1 MVAHIA
7 LTGRSGSGKTE
18 VAGYLAQR
26 HGYVRVGTGNLCRRI
41 CQDLFASE
49 SKTLMNAVTDALRA
63 IQPDVWLTAA
73 LRHAPVGPPLVVDSM
88 RFREDHLLLKSR
100 GYTLWRIEAPREMR
114 WERLR
119 RRGQDF
125 DGERDDHALAEVDL
139 GNAPVDHVFTN
150 DRHLTDL
157 WDQVEAA
164 LTDSPHQAMRSGPAA
179 PGGA

>member
-1 MVAHIA
+1 MHIA

-18 VAGYLAQR
+18 VASYLAQR
-26 HGYVRVGTGNLCRRI
+26 HGYVRVGTGNLCRQV

-49 SKTLMNAVTDALRA
+49 SKSLMNAVTDALRV
-63 IQPDVWLTAA
+63 IQPDVWLVAA

-88 RFREDHLLLKSR
+88 RFQEDRLLLKAR
-100 GYTLWRIEAPREMR
+100 GYQLWRIEAPRELR
-114 WERLR
+114 WARLR

-139 GNAPVDHVFTN
+139 DNTPVDHAITN
-150 DRHLTDL
+150 DGHLTDL

-164 LTDSPHQAMRSGPAA
+164 LVESARRAIRTASAA
-179 PGGA
+179 SRGA